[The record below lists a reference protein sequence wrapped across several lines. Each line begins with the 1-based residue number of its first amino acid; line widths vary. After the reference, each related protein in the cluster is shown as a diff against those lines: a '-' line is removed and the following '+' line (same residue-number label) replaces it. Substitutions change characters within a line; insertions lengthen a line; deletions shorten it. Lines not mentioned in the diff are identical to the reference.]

1 MGRAPA
7 VKYRIETYDNAPHDV
22 QDNLDRAAHYAC
34 EYLWN
39 RCGDRSNPV
48 LGASSFHPDGS
59 EVHLLRIYIN
69 GEEQQPTAWKAVLR
83 PA

>member
-1 MGRAPA
+1 MPGHMPA
-7 VKYRIETYDNAPHDV
+7 MKYRIETYDNAPHDI
-22 QDNLDRAAHYAC
+22 QDDLDRATHYAC

-39 RCGDRSNPV
+39 RSGQREPV
-48 LGASSFHPDGS
+48 LGASSYYPDGS

-69 GEEQQPTAWKAVLR
+69 GEEQQPTEWKAVLR